1 MNISF
6 YNGVSG
12 LVAYQQG
19 MDVISHNIANV
30 NTIGFKGS
38 RTAFDDLLYTQMA
51 INEEGQNLT
60 GHGVKALSTDL
71 INRQGMLLQT
81 QNPLDFALVGD
92 GFFAVEG
99 LNGETEYTRN
109 GAFDIS
115 VQGKRGYLV
124 TGDGRYVLS
133 SNGRRIALDRVSG
146 SELFDTSGIGEELGI
161 FTFPNPYGLEPVSSS
176 SFRPTDISG
185 EAERVRRRGREEP
198 PYRIISGALE
208 QSSVDLA
215 DEMTNMIVTQRAF
228 QFSAK
233 MVQTADEVEEI
244 VNNLR

>member
-51 INEEGQNLT
+51 VNVEGQNLT
-60 GHGVKALSTDL
+60 GHGVKAFATDL
-71 INRQGMLLQT
+71 IYQQGAPKNT
-81 QNPLDFALVGD
+81 ENPLDFALLGD

-99 LNGETEYTRN
+99 FDGEIEYTRN
-109 GAFDIS
+109 GAFDIGI
-115 VQGKRGYLV
+115 QGRRGYLV
-124 TGDGRYVLS
+124 TNDGRYVLN
-133 SNGRRIALDRVSG
+133 SNGRRIALDRVDG
-146 SELFDTSGIGEELGI
+146 SDMFDLGNLQDEIGVFLFD
-161 FTFPNPYGLEPVSSS
+161 NPYGLEPVSSS
-176 SFRPTDISG
+176 SFRPTEVSG
-185 EAERVRRRGREEP
+185 EAKRVRNRRGEEK
-198 PYRIISGALE
+198 PYRLLSGAIE
-208 QSSVDLA
+208 QSAVNLA
-215 DEMTNMIVTQRAF
+215 DEMANIIVTQRAF